1 MDRLN
6 AISVFTQVVETGS
19 FSEAGRRTGRSP
31 ASVSRLIRDLEE
43 WIGGRLFYRTTRK
56 ITLTEIGAS
65 YYDKVKGVLLDLEE
79 ARVSAAKLEDY
90 PNGAI
95 RLTAAASMENHITH
109 AVAAF
114 QERWPA
120 VDFCISLSDTT
131 VDIVKEGFD
140 MAVRIGRLQDSTLK
154 ARKIGEAK
162 RYVCASPS
170 YLEKSG
176 TPARPEDLEHHS
188 CLVFRTSPGYNVWA
202 FKRARQVIDVKASG
216 RFCANSGPALL
227 RAACMG
233 LGVILMPEWLVG
245 PALKSGKLVP
255 LLEKHTLFHTT
266 TPLYAV
272 HAYQRFV
279 PPKVRVFTDFLA
291 DRFGK
296 IHDWRE
302 SFSE

>member
-1 MDRLN
+1 MDRLD

-31 ASVSRLIRDLEE
+31 ASVSRLIRDLED

-56 ITLTEIGAS
+56 VTLTEIGAS
-65 YYDKVKGVLLDLEE
+65 YYGKVKGVLLDLEE

-95 RLTAAASMENHITH
+95 RLAAAASMENHVTH
-109 AVAAF
+109 AAAAF

-120 VDFCISLSDTT
+120 VDFCLSFDDVV

-154 ARKIGEAK
+154 ARKVGQAK

-176 TPARPEDLEHHS
+176 TPERPEELEHHS
-188 CLVFRTSPGYNVWA
+188 CLVFRTSPGFNVWR
-202 FKRARQVIDVKASG
+202 FKRGGRVIDVKASG
-216 RFCANSGPALL
+216 RFSANSGPALL
-227 RAACMG
+227 RAARMG
-233 LGVILMPEWLVG
+233 LGLVLMPEWLVG
-245 PALKSGKLVP
+245 PDLKAGTLVP
-255 LLEKHTLFHTT
+255 VLEKQTLYHTT
-266 TPLYAV
+266 TPLYAL

-291 DRFGK
+291 ARFGK
-296 IHDWRE
+296 GYDWRAKPRR
-302 SFSE
+302 